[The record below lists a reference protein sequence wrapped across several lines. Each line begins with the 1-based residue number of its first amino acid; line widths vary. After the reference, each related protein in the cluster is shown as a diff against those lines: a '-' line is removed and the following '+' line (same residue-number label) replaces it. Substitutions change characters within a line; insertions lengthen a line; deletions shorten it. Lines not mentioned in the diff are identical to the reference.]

1 MYLENLQTGD
11 ILTFSHGEKGIVIKG
26 FRYCD
31 ICNREIK
38 ESKLHKLEVDSTN
51 YYAAFPFKV
60 FAEYSY
66 CHFDMC
72 KKCYSKLRRFARKL
86 KEK

>member
-1 MYLENLQTGD
+1 MVLMAHKHISIDTYT
-11 ILTFSHGEKGIVIKG
+11 
-26 FRYCD
+26 CD

-60 FAEYSY
+60 FKEYSY